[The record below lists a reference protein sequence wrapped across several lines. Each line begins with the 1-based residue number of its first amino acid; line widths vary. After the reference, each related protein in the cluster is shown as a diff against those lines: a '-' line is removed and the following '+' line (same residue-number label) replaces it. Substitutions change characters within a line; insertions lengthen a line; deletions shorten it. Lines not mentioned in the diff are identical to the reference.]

1 MQYVFVPKG
10 VCSRKIYIDVEGE
23 IIKDVRFEGGCAG
36 NTKGLSEMVK
46 GLNAKDVIKK
56 LKGITCGIK
65 PTSCPDQLARSL
77 EEILAKS

>member
-10 VCSRKIYIDVEGE
+10 VCSRKIYIDIDGE
-23 IIKDVRFEGGCAG
+23 VIKDVRFEGGCAG
-36 NTKGLSEMVK
+36 NTRGLSEMVK

-65 PTSCPDQLARSL
+65 PTSCPDQLAKSL

>member
-10 VCSRKIYIDVEGE
+10 VCSRKIYIDIEGE
-23 IIKDVRFEGGCAG
+23 VIKDVRFEGGCAG
-36 NTKGLSEMVK
+36 NTRGLSEMVK

-65 PTSCPDQLARSL
+65 PTSCPDQLAKSL